1 MIAVVGHPGHR
12 RVELFAAAVRSF
24 GLPEPTVL
32 PWAEVLR
39 GQVTVPAGALVR
51 VDSPGED
58 PAVDT
63 LLRGPDCQPTR
74 VEGSA
79 VWYAGLLGG
88 LATLAA
94 AVGQAPDARLL
105 ADPAETAVMFDKRRT
120 HARLTAAGLPVPTAL
135 GQPVGSWPELREL
148 LAAAGL
154 RRVFVKPAHASSAS
168 GVLALEFG
176 PDGRLRATT
185 SVELTPTGL
194 HNSLRVRS
202 YTTEPEIAAVVDA
215 LAPDGLHV
223 EQWIPKASQH
233 GRSADLR
240 VVAVHGRVTHAVVRT
255 GAGPLTNLHL
265 GGARGDL
272 ALVRAAA
279 GPHWAGLLELGERVA
294 ACFPGSPMVGIDVLP
309 GAGWRRWYVGEVNA
323 FGDLLPK
330 LPGLPEGPAAGLD
343 TYGAQVQ
350 ALLGTEL
357 GTER

>member
-24 GLPEPTVL
+24 GLPSPAVL
-32 PWAEVLR
+32 PWVDVLR
-39 GQVTVPAGALVR
+39 GEVTVPAGALVR

-58 PAVDT
+58 PAVDAM
-63 LLRGPDCQPTR
+63 LRGPGCLPTR

-79 VWYAGLLGG
+79 AWYAGLLGG
-88 LATLAA
+88 LATLTAA
-94 AVGQAPDARLL
+94 AERAPGARLL
-105 ADPAETAVMFDKRRT
+105 ADPAETAVLFDKRRT
-120 HARLTAAGLPVPTAL
+120 HARLAAAGLPVPRAL
-135 GQPVGSWPELREL
+135 GQPVGDWAELRAQ
-148 LAAAGL
+148 LAGAGL
-154 RRVFVKPAHASSAS
+154 RRVFVKPAHASSAA

-176 PDGRLRATT
+176 PGGRLRATT

-223 EQWIPKASQH
+223 EQWIPKASQR

-255 GAGPLTNLHL
+255 SAGPLTNLHL
-265 GGARGDL
+265 GGARGEL

-309 GAGWRRWYVGEVNA
+309 GANWRRWYVGEVNA
-323 FGDLLPK
+323 FGDLLPN

-350 ALLGTEL
+350 ALLGTE
-357 GTER
+357 R